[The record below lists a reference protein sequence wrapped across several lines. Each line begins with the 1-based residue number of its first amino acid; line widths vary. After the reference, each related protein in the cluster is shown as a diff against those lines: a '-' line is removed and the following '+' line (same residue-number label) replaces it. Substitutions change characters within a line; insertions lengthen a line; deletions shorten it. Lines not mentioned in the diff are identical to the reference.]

1 MKVQLRVIIYAY
13 KSHKRCKTLRKNFR
27 PLLPLFV
34 VTGAFLV
41 IGAVLI
47 SSGILPEERAREF
60 RSLTDVSIASD
71 MEVIKE
77 PTLEDNTF
85 IYAVNDVAQR
95 GIDIAQGDARIKQ
108 ILDEAKAKGATVTIA
123 AVQPTVM
130 MDRQSGELLH
140 SSAGQ
145 VIVTA
150 NWQLVEGSPY
160 SEPKNPTEI
169 ANKRVESHQQ
179 IWDILVDVDEGQ
191 VTQVA
196 QQADRVITDTAR
208 SSTVRADVN
217 MFVPKAVLIESG
229 SEIRWSNPSNVP
241 HNVVGA
247 FNQTTASE
255 ASNTT
260 RIISE
265 NSNGNSNNNNTNV
278 ESAGAIT
285 IDSGFIEPNASWQY
299 RFDKEGVFNYLCT
312 IHAEE
317 GMRGTVI
324 VTGSSPSS

>member
-1 MKVQLRVIIYAY
+1 
-13 KSHKRCKTLRKNFR
+13 LRKNFR
-27 PLLPLFV
+27 AFLPLFV
-34 VTGAFLV
+34 ITGAFLV
-41 IGAVLI
+41 IGAILI
-47 SSGILPEERAREF
+47 GSGILPEERAREF

-71 MEVIKE
+71 MKVIKE

-95 GIDIAQGDARIKQ
+95 GIDIAQGDARVKQ
-108 ILDEAKAKGATVTIA
+108 ILDESKTKEATVTIA

-130 MDRQSGELLH
+130 TDRQSGELLH

-145 VIVTA
+145 VIITA
-150 NWQLVEGSPY
+150 NWQLVEGALY

-169 ANKRVESHQQ
+169 ANKKVESHQQ
-179 IWDILVDVDEGQ
+179 IWNILVDVDKGQ

-208 SSTVRADVN
+208 SNVVRTDVN
-217 MFVPKAVLIESG
+217 MFVPKAVLIGAG
-229 SEIRWSNPSNVP
+229 SEIRWSNPSNLP

-247 FNQTTASE
+247 FNQTTALD

-260 RIISE
+260 GIISE
-265 NSNGNSNNNNTNV
+265 NSTDSNNSTNLETGEV
-278 ESAGAIT
+278 IA

-324 VTGSSPSS
+324 VTRSPPSS

>member
-1 MKVQLRVIIYAY
+1 
-13 KSHKRCKTLRKNFR
+13 
-27 PLLPLFV
+27 LLPLFV
-34 VTGAFLV
+34 ITGAFLV
-41 IGAVLI
+41 IGAILI
-47 SSGILPEERAREF
+47 GSGILPEERAREF
-60 RSLTDVSIASD
+60 RSLTDVSIASG
-71 MEVIKE
+71 MKVIKE

-95 GIDIAQGDARIKQ
+95 GIDIAQGDTRIKQ
-108 ILDEAKAKGATVTIA
+108 ILDDSRAKEATVTIA

-130 MDRQSGELLH
+130 TDRQSGELIH

-145 VIVTA
+145 VIITA
-150 NWQLVEGSPY
+150 NWQLVDGALY

-169 ANKRVESHQQ
+169 TDKKIESHQQ
-179 IWDILVDVDEGQ
+179 IWNILVDVDKGQ

-208 SSTVRADVN
+208 SNVVRAAVN
-217 MFVPKAVLIESG
+217 MFVPKAVLIGAG
-229 SEIRWSNPSNVP
+229 SEITWSNPSNLP

-247 FNQTTASE
+247 FNQTTAIDT
-255 ASNTT
+255 SNTAGM
-260 RIISE
+260 ISE
-265 NSNGNSNNNNTNV
+265 NSTDSNNNNTNLETAEV
-278 ESAGAIT
+278 IA

-324 VTGSSPSS
+324 VTRSPPSS